1 MAGAEAMKASVS
13 PGPSPVSMFD
23 VFAKFRDE
31 LMLLH
36 SLPDGDSGRARL
48 RDEIICGCAPMARRL
63 AMRFRN
69 RGEDV
74 EDLVQ
79 VATIGLIKAVD
90 RYEPDRG
97 VPFANYVMPT
107 MLGEIKR
114 YFRDRTWT
122 LHVQRSLQELH
133 LAVCRVVPV
142 LSQELQRTPT
152 VEDIA
157 EHLGVSEDEV
167 RRGMRCASAYTASS
181 LNAPATADDGEGQL
195 QDLIGECDGALE
207 ALPEREALRQAIDT
221 LPERERRILHMRF
234 VDGMTQS
241 EIADQVGV
249 SQMHVSR
256 LLSRACEVLKE
267 ELTAADAV

>member
-1 MAGAEAMKASVS
+1 MPNATVS
-13 PGPSPVSMFD
+13 PETSSASALD
-23 VFAKFRDE
+23 VFAKFQDS
-31 LMLLH
+31 LLLLH
-36 SLPDGDSGRARL
+36 RLPGSDAGRAAL
-48 RDEIICGCAPMARRL
+48 RDEIICGCAPVARRL

-74 EDLVQ
+74 QDLVQ
-79 VATIGLIKAVD
+79 VAMIGLIKAVD

-133 LAVCRVVPV
+133 LAVCRVIPE
-142 LSQELQRTPT
+142 LSQTLQRTPT

-157 EHLGVSEDEV
+157 DHLGVSEDEV
-167 RRGMRCASAYTASS
+167 LRGMRCASAYTTSS
-181 LNAPATADDGEGQL
+181 LNAPATADDNEGQL
-195 QDLIGECDGALE
+195 QDLIGEYDGALE

-221 LPERERRILHMRF
+221 LPEREQRILRMRF
-234 VDGMTQS
+234 VDCMTQS
-241 EIADQVGV
+241 EIAEQVGV

-256 LLSRACEVLKE
+256 LLTRAFEVLRE

>member
-1 MAGAEAMKASVS
+1 MANATVS
-13 PGPSPVSMFD
+13 TGTSPANAVD
-23 VFAKFRDE
+23 VFAKFSDA
-31 LMLLH
+31 LLLLH
-36 SLPDGDSGRARL
+36 RLPDGDAGRARL
-48 RDEIICGCAPMARRL
+48 RDEIICGCAPVARRL

-79 VATIGLIKAVD
+79 VAMIGLIKAVD
-90 RYEPDRG
+90 RFEPERG
-97 VPFANYVMPT
+97 VHFANYVMPT

-114 YFRDRTWT
+114 YFRDRTWS

-133 LAVCRVVPV
+133 LAVCRVTPE
-142 LSQELQRTPT
+142 LSQSLQRTPT

-157 EHLGVSEDEV
+157 RHLGVSEQDV
-167 RRGMRCASAYTASS
+167 LRGMRCASAYTTSS
-181 LNAPATADDGEGQL
+181 LNAPATGDDGEGQL
-195 QDLIGECDGALE
+195 QDLIGECDDALE

-221 LPERERRILHMRF
+221 LPERERRILRMRF

-241 EIADQVGV
+241 EIAERVGV

-256 LLSRACEVLKE
+256 LLSRAFDVLRD

>member
-1 MAGAEAMKASVS
+1 MRTATVSSPKSAAS
-13 PGPSPVSMFD
+13 PID
-23 VFAKFRDE
+23 VLARFEDP
-31 LMLLH
+31 LLLLH
-36 SLPDGDSGRARL
+36 RLPDGDTGRGRL
-48 RDEIICGCAPMARRL
+48 RDEIICGCAPVARRL

-90 RYEPDRG
+90 RFDPERG

-133 LAVCRVVPV
+133 LAVCRAIPE
-142 LSQELQRTPT
+142 LSQSLQRTPSA
-152 VEDIA
+152 EDVA
-157 EHLGVSEDEV
+157 VHLGVTEEEV
-167 RRGMRCASAYTASS
+167 LRGMQCAAAYTASS
-181 LNAPATADDGEGQL
+181 LNAPASGDEGDGEL
-195 QDLIGECDGALE
+195 QDLLGGTDDTLE

-221 LPERERRILHMRF
+221 LPERDQVILRMRF
-234 VDGMTQS
+234 VDNLTQS

-256 LLSRACEVLKE
+256 LLARAFQTLRQ
-267 ELTAADAV
+267 ELTTADAV